1 MQKVKGI
8 KLACLA
14 AFAILPI
21 QAYALGVGKL
31 TMHSA
36 LDEPLNAS
44 IELTA
49 VTATELQS
57 LEVKLGSAG
66 VFNMAGID
74 RNEQLKSISF
84 TLVKENGKDLI
95 RLKTEQPFRDPF
107 LHFIINAS
115 WANGSML
122 REYTALLDPPS
133 YLSGAPARIQA
144 PAVAAPVAVQP
155 APVPVAVAKTEQA
168 PAPSAVAVAAPITPA
183 DTVERKL
190 GPTDIGASDT
200 SYSSDMGPGSTYGPV
215 KSGEVLWSIAEQ
227 VRAGTQMETTQV
239 VMAIFKQNPN
249 AFMQNNINLIRVG
262 QTLQIPSES
271 EITSTSPS
279 VAREELRVQMA
290 EWQEYNDNLSS
301 GSRVAETE
309 SAVADKEMPGADDK
323 ETVDETIAETTAD
336 KDDSTTSADAME
348 SGADEQ
354 DVLEIVRAKVDATDS
369 SGSGASAE
377 ELAEYESAITAYK
390 ENVGMLEESLASA
403 ELEKQDLSERVA
415 LLEQQIDKANKLI
428 DMQNADLARIQA
440 QGQEGGVEPVELI
453 EVAETTEVSAA
464 EPDASPIS
472 PDASPIAPDATP
484 AMAEKSIYESTL
496 VSPEDVAPVT
506 PVTQVKPPAPEV
518 KEPPVVETAPMVEKK
533 AAKTRVRPAPAAEEK
548 GFVAS
553 IMDFVTSSW
562 MTMLGSAL
570 ALLLV
575 LVGLF
580 VVLRRR
586 RSIAEFED
594 SIISGTA
601 VLDISTA
608 ESTEPTDSGSETSFL
623 SDFVPGMGN
632 MQADEVDPLAEAEVY
647 MAYGRDEQAEEVL
660 KEAASKMPDRHELK
674 LKLLEIYQSRKDVSS
689 FETLAEELYPADGNI
704 PMAVWAKVAEM
715 GKIVNPENPLFQGD
729 IKIQEDT
736 LFGDKERKEDV
747 TLGDLLDTDT
757 IDAEEAELMEALDED
772 ISEDDSEEVDEQ
784 IIEGIPEEITEE
796 LIAESDD
803 LATMEAIDGFGM
815 SGDSNEIPG
824 QGLPVENTKVDDFP
838 VPDEEVLNMD
848 LGDFTPDVA
857 QETDSFDLD
866 TLSVPAEDLGGELDA
881 ITEET
886 EAIEEGEID
895 FNLDGIDLDLGESS
909 DTEETALDMSGLEG
923 LNLDLE
929 SDENSGDSSIDGLNI
944 DSENDT
950 SEMSLQDE
958 TLEFADLGDLTLTD
972 VDNDS
977 VLDIESGEDDSG
989 ELPAGANETW
999 DEAGTKL
1006 DLARAYIEMDDK
1018 ESAQSIL
1025 EEVVKEGTD
1034 DQKSEARDLIN
1045 QIDAG

>member
-84 TLVKENGKDLI
+84 SLVKENGKDLI

-144 PAVAAPVAVQP
+144 PAVATPVAVQP

-190 GPTDIGASDT
+190 GPTDIGASGT

-309 SAVADKEMPGADDK
+309 STVADKEMPGADDK
-323 ETVDETIAETTAD
+323 ETVDETTAETTAD
-336 KDDSTTSADAME
+336 KDDSTPSADAME

-403 ELEKQDLSERVA
+403 DLEKQDLSERVA

-440 QGQEGGVEPVELI
+440 QGQEGDVEPVELI
-453 EVAETTEVSAA
+453 EVAETAEIAEITEVSPA

-472 PDASPIAPDATP
+472 PDASPIALDATP

-518 KEPPVVETAPMVEKK
+518 KEPPVVETPPVVEKK

-660 KEAASKMPDRHELK
+660 KEAASKTPDRHELK

-772 ISEDDSEEVDEQ
+772 ISEDDSEEFNEQ

-796 LIAESDD
+796 IKAESED
-803 LATMEAIDGFGM
+803 LA
-815 SGDSNEIPG
+815 
-824 QGLPVENTKVDDFP
+824 TKVDDFP

-866 TLSVPAEDLGGELDA
+866 TLNVTPEDLGSELDA

-923 LNLDLE
+923 LDLDLE
-929 SDENSGDSSIDGLNI
+929 LDEDSSIDALNI

>member
-14 AFAILPI
+14 AFAILPV

-57 LEVKLGSAG
+57 LEVRLGSAG

-107 LHFIINAS
+107 VHFIINAS

-144 PAVAAPVAVQP
+144 PAVATPVAVQP
-155 APVPVAVAKTEQA
+155 VPVPVAAEKTEQA
-168 PAPSAVAVAAPITPA
+168 PTPTAAAVAAPITPA
-183 DTVERKL
+183 DSVERKL
-190 GPTDIGASDT
+190 GPTDIGVSDT
-200 SYSSDMGPGSTYGPV
+200 SYSSDMRPGSTYGPV
-215 KSGEVLWSIAEQ
+215 KSGDVLWNIAEE
-227 VRAGTQMETTQV
+227 VRAGTQMEAAQV
-239 VMAIFKQNPN
+239 MMAIFKQNPN

-271 EITSTSPS
+271 DITSTTRSA
-279 VAREELRVQMA
+279 AREELRVQMA
-290 EWQEYNDNLSS
+290 EWQEYKDNLSS

-309 SAVADKEMPGADDK
+309 STVADKEMPGTAEK
-323 ETVDETIAETTAD
+323 ETADETTAEATAD
-336 KDDSTTSADAME
+336 KEDSATSASAME

-369 SGSGASAE
+369 TGSGASAE
-377 ELAEYESAITAYK
+377 EIAEYESAITAYK
-390 ENVGMLEESLASA
+390 ENVDLLEESLASSD
-403 ELEKQDLSERVA
+403 LEKQELSERVA

-428 DMQNADLARIQA
+428 DMQNADLARLQA
-440 QGQEGGVEPVELI
+440 RGQGGDVEPVERI
-453 EVAETTEVSAA
+453 DVAEKTEVSP
-464 EPDASPIS
+464 EVPDVTP

-484 AMAEKSIYESTL
+484 MIADKSIYESTL
-496 VSPEDVAPVT
+496 VPTADVSPVT
-506 PVTQVKPPAPEV
+506 PTKPPAPEV
-518 KEPPVVETAPMVEKK
+518 EKPPVVETPPVVEKK

-580 VVLRRR
+580 VVMRRR

-608 ESTEPTDSGSETSFL
+608 ESSEPTDSGSETSFL

-660 KEAASKMPDRHELK
+660 KEAASKTPDRHELK

-704 PMAVWAKVAEM
+704 PMAVWGKVAEM

-772 ISEDDSEEVDEQ
+772 ISEDDLEEVDEQ
-784 IIEGIPEEITEE
+784 IIEGIPEETTEE
-796 LIAESDD
+796 VIAESDD
-803 LATMEAIDGFGM
+803 LATMEAIDGFEM
-815 SGDSNEIPG
+815 SGDTNEIPD
-824 QGLPVENTKVDDFP
+824 QELPVENTKVDDFP

-866 TLSVPAEDLGGELDA
+866 TLSVNPEGLGDELDA
-881 ITEET
+881 VSEESD
-886 EAIEEGEID
+886 AIDEGEID

-923 LNLDLE
+923 IEGLDLDLE
-929 SDENSGDSSIDGLNI
+929 SDEKSEDSSIDGLNI

-950 SEMSLQDE
+950 SDMSLQDE

-972 VDNDS
+972 VDSDS

>member
-144 PAVAAPVAVQP
+144 PAVATPVAVQP

-190 GPTDIGASDT
+190 GPTDIGASGT

-227 VRAGTQMETTQV
+227 VSAGTQMETTQV

-309 SAVADKEMPGADDK
+309 STVADKEMPGADDK
-323 ETVDETIAETTAD
+323 ETVDESTAETTAD

-440 QGQEGGVEPVELI
+440 QGQEGDVEPVELI
-453 EVAETTEVSAA
+453 EVAETAETAEATEVLPA

-472 PDASPIAPDATP
+472 PDASPIALDATP

-496 VSPEDVAPVT
+496 VSQEDVAPVTPVT

-518 KEPPVVETAPMVEKK
+518 KEPPVVETPPVVEKK

-660 KEAASKMPDRHELK
+660 KEAASKTPDRHELK

-772 ISEDDSEEVDEQ
+772 ISEDDSEEFNEQ

-796 LIAESDD
+796 IKAESED
-803 LATMEAIDGFGM
+803 LA
-815 SGDSNEIPG
+815 
-824 QGLPVENTKVDDFP
+824 TKVDDFP

-866 TLSVPAEDLGGELDA
+866 TLNVTPEDLGGELDA

-886 EAIEEGEID
+886 EAIAEGEID

-923 LNLDLE
+923 LDLDLE
-929 SDENSGDSSIDGLNI
+929 LDKDSSIDALNI

-950 SEMSLQDE
+950 SDMSLQDE

-972 VDNDS
+972 LDNDS

-1034 DQKSEARDLIN
+1034 NQKSEARDLIN

>member
-144 PAVAAPVAVQP
+144 PAVATPVAVQP

-200 SYSSDMGPGSTYGPV
+200 GYSSDMGPGSTYGPV

-271 EITSTSPS
+271 EITATSPS

-309 SAVADKEMPGADDK
+309 STVADKEMPGADDK
-323 ETVDETIAETTAD
+323 ETVDETTAETTAD

-440 QGQEGGVEPVELI
+440 QGQEGDVEPVELI
-453 EVAETTEVSAA
+453 EVAETAETTEVSPA
-464 EPDASPIS
+464 EPDASPI
-472 PDASPIAPDATP
+472 ALDATP

-506 PVTQVKPPAPEV
+506 PVAQVKPPAPEV
-518 KEPPVVETAPMVEKK
+518 KEPPVVETPPVVEKK

-660 KEAASKMPDRHELK
+660 KEAASKTPDRHELK

-772 ISEDDSEEVDEQ
+772 ISEDDSEEFNEQ

-796 LIAESDD
+796 IKAESED
-803 LATMEAIDGFGM
+803 LA
-815 SGDSNEIPG
+815 
-824 QGLPVENTKVDDFP
+824 TKVDDFP

-866 TLSVPAEDLGGELDA
+866 TLNVTPEDLGSELDA

-923 LNLDLE
+923 LDLDLE
-929 SDENSGDSSIDGLNI
+929 LDEDSSIDALNI